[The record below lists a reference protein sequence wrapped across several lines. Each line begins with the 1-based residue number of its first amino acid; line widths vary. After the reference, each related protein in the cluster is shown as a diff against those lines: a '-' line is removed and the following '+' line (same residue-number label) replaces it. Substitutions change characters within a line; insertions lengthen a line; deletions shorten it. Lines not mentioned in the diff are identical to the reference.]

1 MTTFSRDRRML
12 LAAAATATL
21 APSSHA
27 QTWPTKAIRWV
38 VGFPPGGGTDVLA
51 RTVGA
56 QLSTQLKQQIVVD
69 NRTGAAGMVAAEL
82 VARAPADGYTV
93 LTADITILALNPA
106 IYSNVRYHPV
116 DSFDPIGLM
125 ARFPLL
131 VVTHPGSGIRSMKQL
146 VEEVG
151 KRGEFNYGSA
161 GVGTPHHM
169 VMELV
174 TSTTGTAARHVPY
187 RGDTPALQDAA
198 AGQIA
203 AAVIAPN
210 TAIPFIKDGKLVP
223 LAVTG
228 DRRMAQLPDVP
239 ALKELGYVS
248 QGVYAWQGLVAP
260 KGTPA
265 TVIESISREMRA
277 AVNTPVI
284 AQRLAD
290 LGMEPIPGDAASM
303 AAHVQGEIARWAQLA
318 KARGIKAESS

>member
-1 MTTFSRDRRML
+1 MKTFFHNRRML
-12 LAAAATATL
+12 LAAAAAATL
-21 APSSHA
+21 APRSHA
-27 QTWPTKAIRWV
+27 QDWPAKPIRWV

-51 RTVGA
+51 RTVSA

-69 NRTGAAGMVAAEL
+69 NRTGAAGMVAAEQ
-82 VARAPADGYTV
+82 VARAPADGYTI

-106 IYSNVRYHPV
+106 IYSSVRYHPV

-131 VVTHPGSGIRSMKQL
+131 VVTHPGSGIRSMKHL

-161 GVGTPHHM
+161 GIGTPHHM

-174 TSTTGTAARHVPY
+174 ASTTGIAARHIPY
-187 RGDTPALQDAA
+187 RGDTPSLQDVA
-198 AGQIA
+198 AGQVA
-203 AAVIAPN
+203 VGVIAPN
-210 TAIPFIKDGKLVP
+210 AAIPFVKDGKLVP

-228 DRRMAQLPDVP
+228 DRRLAQLPDVP
-239 ALKELGYVS
+239 TLKELGYVS
-248 QGVYAWQGLVAP
+248 NGVHAWQGLVAP

-265 TVIESISREMRA
+265 AVIELISKEMQA
-277 AVNTPVI
+277 AVNTPVVT
-284 AQRLAD
+284 QRLAD
-290 LGMEPIPGDAASM
+290 LSMEPIPGDAASM
-303 AAHVQGEIARWAQLA
+303 AVHVRSEIALWAQLA